1 MLQLVRVL
9 EAHHRHIDGWPQAT
23 NPYQHNHGDG
33 KDAPVG
39 SREVFEKK
47 HQVSFPFRVYASV
60 TTPAD
65 GRQCLRKL
73 QRSSSPDCIAAPGQR
88 LSPRSAC
95 TVLCSDGALT
105 ASGVTGAAATS
116 STRDQKRFGSL
127 ASALP
132 SLWLKKLPH
141 SPRNAIGTP
150 GTGLRAMIFSMP
162 LRNSSISPSVV
173 SLPSGKMHTTSPAS
187 SSTAMRSNAWS

>member
-1 MLQLVRVL
+1 MARGGKQRLAYFRRAAAQYRDDPQPVVAEPWPAATQQESDYRIGKKMLELVRML

-73 QRSSSPDCIAAPGQR
+73 QRPSSPDGR
-88 LSPRSAC
+88 
-95 TVLCSDGALT
+95 
-105 ASGVTGAAATS
+105 AS
-116 STRDQKRFGSL
+116 
-127 ASALP
+127 SALVAAQC
-132 SLWLKKLPH
+132 LY
-141 SPRNAIGTP
+141 
-150 GTGLRAMIFSMP
+150 RA
-162 LRNSSISPSVV
+162 LQ
-173 SLPSGKMHTTSPAS
+173 
-187 SSTAMRSNAWS
+187 